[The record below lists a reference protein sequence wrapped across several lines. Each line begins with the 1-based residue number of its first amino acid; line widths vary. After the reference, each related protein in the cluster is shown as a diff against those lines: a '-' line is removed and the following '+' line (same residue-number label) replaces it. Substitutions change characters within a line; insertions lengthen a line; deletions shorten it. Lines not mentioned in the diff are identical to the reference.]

1 MLRNPQWNKIIYSGC
16 RTTQLLWTDGM
27 LTTEET
33 GGKEDGASTWEW
45 RRFLSAGYVLSTQVK
60 LPYSFI
66 VILNTL
72 TFNECIVIT
81 LLFFLKWT
89 WPIQKNGR
97 IKWRS
102 WCHPFNPI
110 PSLFFHTHSHM
121 QTFMTLSY
129 FSSLELY
136 FKKSK
141 QLSVINIKKM
151 ECNVSMLHH
160 FFYFFFRNL
169 LFKIPL
175 SCHSLKINQRTQIN
189 WVTLLHI
196 FLNVYMCQGIA

>member
-33 GGKEDGASTWEW
+33 GQEDGASTWEW

-60 LPYSFI
+60 LPYSFS

-81 LLFFLKWT
+81 LLFFFLNEHGLLEKMEELNEGLDAILST
-89 WPIQKNGR
+89 LIQA
-97 IKWRS
+97 
-102 WCHPFNPI
+102 C
-110 PSLFFHTHSHM
+110 FFHTHSHM

-136 FKKSK
+136 FKKTK
-141 QLSVINIKKM
+141 QLSVINIKK
-151 ECNVSMLHH
+151 NGV
-160 FFYFFFRNL
+160 
-169 LFKIPL
+169 
-175 SCHSLKINQRTQIN
+175 
-189 WVTLLHI
+189 
-196 FLNVYMCQGIA
+196 